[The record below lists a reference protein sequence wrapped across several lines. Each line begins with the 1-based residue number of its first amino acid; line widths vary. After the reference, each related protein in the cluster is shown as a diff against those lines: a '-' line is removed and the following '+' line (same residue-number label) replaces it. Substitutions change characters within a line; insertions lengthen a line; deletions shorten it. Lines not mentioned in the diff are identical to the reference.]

1 MVEQGRALINQ
12 GMLWSNFEGKIHM
25 RFLVPNGN
33 DISNYNSM
41 KRIILSSISLKLI
54 WNIFI
59 KTNRASQK
67 KKKKVHFDLWL
78 RKPIK
83 PISTFRSSPA
93 TLRSSRGRWIDT
105 LTEPSMIM
113 KVKSRPD
120 LPPLSAVYV
129 GQQPSPKLPS
139 WRWRILCLP
148 A

>member
-33 DISNYNSM
+33 DISNYNSI

-67 KKKKVHFDLWL
+67 KKKFILTFDYGSL
-78 RKPIK
+78 
-83 PISTFRSSPA
+83 SSPSVHSDQA
-93 TLRSSRGRWIDT
+93 R
-105 LTEPSMIM
+105 
-113 KVKSRPD
+113 
-120 LPPLSAVYV
+120 LPYGAA
-129 GQQPSPKLPS
+129 GDGG
-139 WRWRILCLP
+139 
-148 A
+148 